1 MKKNISLFLMLFF
14 TVFTFAQKTV
24 SGKITDDDGVAIP
37 SASVTIE
44 EPGKDAILAYGI
56 TNSKGE
62 YKVTFTSAEAKV
74 DLKVKAFNQKPLTK
88 QITNS
93 DQTLSFKM
101 QSEATEIKEVQLK
114 TKMITARGDTI
125 SYDLK
130 AFNSKNDRTLADVM
144 KKIPGIEVNTDGTI
158 LYQGNAI
165 NKFYVNGKDLMEGG
179 YGTINNSLPKDA
191 VQKVEVLENHQPVKI
206 LQDKVPSDQAAINIK
221 LKNSVTMTGRG
232 EVGTGFGDPWL
243 WNVKLTPMFF
253 GQKSQW
259 VVNYKTNNMGE
270 QVENEGNI
278 LAFGSSWEGRRIN
291 ASQNDWLNVEN
302 AGTPNLPVKR
312 YLMNNVHYLSV
323 NYLTNIDKKKEWE
336 LKLNA
341 NYTNNAV
348 AREDYNETTY
358 FPTNERPQQSTVVMS
373 TRNNFYTD
381 KLKGELIF
389 TKNAKKGFF
398 KNTTSFSQFW
408 NADRAFAVRAG
419 RSGDQSVESPTSS
432 FQNSLSTIIPWG
444 EKMVNFKSYI
454 NYQDDQQTL
463 QVDPASYLQLPYKLP
478 KVNPNDPNEKD
489 KYGIVNFA
497 PGTLALQQFRLKTLD
512 TSHSANISFS
522 TKGWTF
528 TPQVGL
534 DFSTDKLNTNFDG
547 QSIPNPSVPNDV
559 PPNFND
565 GVYENNLKFT
575 EIVPSASVGVNYKS
589 EAWSIFANFPANFN
603 SIKAEDDLRGVSKS
617 LNKTTFTPNAFVQY
631 SFASF
636 WKASLNGNISNNF
649 GDIQNAYA
657 GYMLLSPRGF
667 NVMDPNNP
675 IPQTTSKSAGS
686 RIEYR
691 NPLNN
696 LFFNI
701 TYSLS
706 DSKRNLLS
714 SPILDVATGS
724 TLIRYIERE
733 NHLKSNRFSIEV
745 GKYFPK
751 FKTNASVN
759 YGNTLSKSDA
769 FLDDTQYLSKN
780 NTQTYGLKFNNTY
793 FSWASID
800 YTLSLS
806 RNKQDNIGLSS
817 NQSRLGVNTGF
828 NHNLAVYFYP
838 IENHTIGFNWDQV
851 NTSDGTN
858 KYKNGFYDISYQF
871 SWSKKKIDFELK
883 WLNIA
888 NRKFFETYNINQT
901 TNSSSYTKIQLRPS
915 QVMFTVKFNFK

>member
-1 MKKNISLFLMLFF
+1 MKKNISLFLTLFMV
-14 TVFTFAQKTV
+14 VFTFAQKTI

-62 YKVTFTSAEAKV
+62 YKVTFTSQEPNV
-74 DLKVKAFNQKPLTK
+74 DLKVKAFNQRPLTK
-88 QITNS
+88 QISNS
-93 DQTLSFKM
+93 DQTLNFKM

-232 EVGTGFGDPWL
+232 EVGSGFGDPWL

-278 LAFGSSWEGRRIN
+278 LAFGSAWEGKRSN
-291 ASQNDWLNVEN
+291 TSQNTWLRVEN
-302 AGTPNLPVKR
+302 AETPDLPVKR
-312 YLMNNVHYLSV
+312 YLLNNVHYLSA

-336 LKLNA
+336 LKANA

-348 AREDYNETTY
+348 ERESNSISRDI
-358 FPTNERPQQSTVVMS
+358 QQGIQFN
-373 TRNNFYTD
+373 TRFLNNFYTD

-398 KNTTSFSQFW
+398 KNTTTFSQYW
-408 NADRAFAVRAG
+408 NADRTFAERNDKFG
-419 RSGDQSVESPTSS
+419 FRSANEALESPTSS
-432 FQNSLSTIIPWG
+432 FQNSLSTIIPWK

-454 NYQDDQQTL
+454 SYQNDK
-463 QVDPASYLQLPYKLP
+463 QVLEISPASYLLIPYK
-478 KVNPNDPNEKD
+478 EKD
-489 KYGIVNFA
+489 ENEVKNMKFK
-497 PGTLALQQFRLKTLD
+497 PGTNALQSFRIKSLD
-512 TSHSANISFS
+512 TSHSANISFT

-528 TPQVGL
+528 TPQVGI
-534 DFSTDKLNTNFDG
+534 DFSTDKLITNFDAITEDNKPDF
-547 QSIPNPSVPNDV
+547 STLA
-559 PPNFND
+559 
-565 GVYENNLKFT
+565 YENDLKFT
-575 EIVPSASVGVNYKS
+575 RVNPSASVGINYKS
-589 EAWSIFANFPANFN
+589 ESWSIFSSFPVNFN
-603 SIKAEDDLRGVSKS
+603 NIRAEDQFRNVSKS
-617 LNKTTFTPNAFVQY
+617 LNKVTFTPNIFAQY

-636 WKASLNGNISNNF
+636 FKASMSGGISNNF
-649 GDIQNAYA
+649 GDIQTAYA
-657 GYMLLSPRGF
+657 GYILTSPGGF
-667 NVMDPNNP
+667 SIMSTKNP
-675 IPQTTSKSAGS
+675 IPQTTTKNGGL
-686 RIEYR
+686 RLEYR

-696 LFFNI
+696 LFFNVG
-701 TYSLS
+701 YRLS
-706 DSKRNLLS
+706 DAKNNLMAS
-714 SPILDVATGS
+714 SVVNASGQSMTE
-724 TLIRYIERE
+724 YIELE
-733 NHLKSNRFSIEV
+733 NKRTSNSYYAEI

-751 FKTNASVN
+751 FKTNASFSFN
-759 YGNTLSKSDA
+759 NSLSKSQLIRNSALIDNKTNA
-769 FLDDTQYLSKN
+769 
-780 NTQTYGLKFNNTY
+780 NTLGFKLNNTY
-793 FSWASID
+793 FSWMSID
-800 YTLSLS
+800 FNATKTWSKQSNAYLTGNLGKVEGYT
-806 RNKQDNIGLSS
+806 
-817 NQSRLGVNTGF
+817 
-828 NHNLAVYFYP
+828 HNLNVFFYP
-838 IENHTIGFNWDQV
+838 LENHTIGFYWDQI
-851 NTSDGTN
+851 NSKLGDTKFN
-858 KYKNGFYDISYQF
+858 NGFFDVSYQF
-871 SWSKKKIDFELK
+871 SWAKKKMDFELK
-883 WLNIA
+883 WMNIA
-888 NRKFFETYNINQT
+888 DRKVFEKVNVKDAIIEQT
-901 TNSSSYTKIQLRPS
+901 TMQLRPS
-915 QVMFTVKFNFK
+915 QVMLTVKFNFK

>member
-1 MKKNISLFLMLFF
+1 MLFF
-14 TVFTFAQKTV
+14 TVLTFAQKTV

-56 TNSKGE
+56 TNAKGE
-62 YKVTFTSAEAKV
+62 YKVIFTSVESNV

-88 QITNS
+88 QIGNS
-93 DQTLSFKM
+93 DQVLNFKM

-278 LAFGSSWEGRRIN
+278 LAFGSAWEGKRSN
-291 ASQNDWLNVEN
+291 VSQNNWLSVEN
-302 AGTPNLPVKR
+302 AEAPNLPVKR
-312 YLMNNVHYLSV
+312 YLLNNVHYLSA

-336 LKLNA
+336 LKANA
-341 NYTNNAV
+341 NYTNNSV
-348 AREDYNETTY
+348 ERESNSTTTDIQQGTQYN
-358 FPTNERPQQSTVVMS
+358 
-373 TRNNFYTD
+373 TRFLNNFYTD

-398 KNTTSFSQFW
+398 KNTTTFSQFW
-408 NADRAFAVRAG
+408 NADRAVAERNDKMGYRFGNEAL
-419 RSGDQSVESPTSS
+419 ESPTTS
-432 FQNSLSTIIPWG
+432 FQNSLSTIIPWK

-454 NYQDDQQTL
+454 SYQNDK
-463 QVDPASYLQLPYKLP
+463 QVLEISPANYLQFPYRE
-478 KVNPNDPNEKD
+478 KVTDEFTTIK
-489 KYGIVNFA
+489 FT
-497 PGTLALQQFRLKTLD
+497 PGTTALQSFRIKSLD

-528 TPQVGL
+528 TPQVGI
-534 DFSTDKLNTNFDG
+534 DFSTDKLTTNFDG
-547 QSIPNPSVPNDV
+547 ITEDSKPDFSTPA
-559 PPNFND
+559 
-565 GVYENNLKFT
+565 YENDLKFT
-575 EIVPSASVGVNYKS
+575 RVNPSASVGINYKS
-589 EAWSIFANFPANFN
+589 EAWSLFSSFPVNFN
-603 SIKAEDDLRGVSKS
+603 NIKAEDEFRNVSKS
-617 LNKTTFTPNAFVQY
+617 LSKITFTPNIFAQY

-636 WKASLNGNISNNF
+636 FKASVSGGINNNF
-649 GDIQNAYA
+649 GDIQTAYA
-657 GYMLLSPRGF
+657 GYILTSPGGF
-667 NVMDPNNP
+667 NVMNPKNP
-675 IPQTTSKSAGS
+675 IPQTTTKNAGV
-686 RIEYR
+686 RLEYR

-696 LFFNI
+696 LFFNVG
-701 TYSLS
+701 YRLS
-706 DSKRNLLS
+706 DAKNNLLAS
-714 SPILDVATGS
+714 SAVNELGFSVIE
-724 TLIRYIERE
+724 YIERE
-733 NHLKSNRFSIEV
+733 NKRTSNSYYAEI
-745 GKYFPK
+745 GKYFPN
-751 FKTNASVN
+751 FKTNASLSFS
-759 YGNTLSKSDA
+759 NTNSKSESRRNEQDLNTKNDA
-769 FLDDTQYLSKN
+769 NSLGF
-780 NTQTYGLKFNNTY
+780 KFNNTY
-793 FSWASID
+793 FSWMSVD
-800 YTLSLS
+800 FNMTKSW
-806 RNKQDNIGLSS
+806 NKQS
-817 NQSRLGVNTGF
+817 NGIIQNNLGKTEGYT
-828 NHNLAVYFYP
+828 HNLNVFFYP
-838 IENHTIGFNWDQV
+838 LESHTIGFYWDQI
-851 NTSDGTN
+851 NSKLGDTKLN
-858 KYKNGFYDISYQF
+858 NGFFDVSYQF
-871 SWSKKKIDFELK
+871 SWTKKKVDFELK
-883 WLNIA
+883 WMNIA
-888 NRKFFETYNINQT
+888 NRKVFERINVGDATVTQT
-901 TNSSSYTKIQLRPS
+901 TMQLRPS
-915 QVMFTVKFNFK
+915 QVMFSVKFNFK

>member
-14 TVFTFAQKTV
+14 TVLTFAQKTV

-44 EPGKDAILAYGI
+44 EPGKDAILAYAI

-62 YKVTFTSAEAKV
+62 YKVIFTSAESNV

-88 QITNS
+88 QINNS
-93 DQTLSFKM
+93 DQTLNFKM

-144 KKIPGIEVNTDGTI
+144 KKIPGIEVNNDGTI

-278 LAFGSSWEGRRIN
+278 LAFGSAWEGRRSNI
-291 ASQNDWLNVEN
+291 SQNNWLNVEN
-302 AGTPNLPVKR
+302 ATVPDLPVKR
-312 YLMNNVHYLSV
+312 YLMNSVHYLSA

-336 LKLNA
+336 LKANA

-348 AREDYNETTY
+348 ERESNSITRDIQQGTQYN
-358 FPTNERPQQSTVVMS
+358 
-373 TRNNFYTD
+373 TRFLNNFYTD

-398 KNTTSFSQFW
+398 KNTTTFSQFW
-408 NADRAFAVRAG
+408 NADRALAERNDKQGYRIGNEAL
-419 RSGDQSVESPTSS
+419 ESPTTS
-432 FQNSLSTIIPWG
+432 FQNSLSTIIPWK

-454 NYQDDQQTL
+454 SYQNDKQIL
-463 QVDPASYLQLPYKLP
+463 EISPANYLQFPYKEP
-478 KVNPNDPNEKD
+478 GSKD
-489 KYGIVNFA
+489 FTTINFT
-497 PGTLALQQFRLKTLD
+497 PGSTALQYFRIKSLD

-528 TPQVGL
+528 TPQVGFDL
-534 DFSTDKLNTNFDG
+534 STDKLTTNFDG
-547 QSIPNPSVPNDV
+547 STVGNKPDFASLA
-559 PPNFND
+559 
-565 GVYENNLKFT
+565 YENDLKFT
-575 EIVPSASVGVNYKS
+575 RINPSASVGINYKS
-589 EAWSIFANFPANFN
+589 EAWSLFSSFPVNFN
-603 SIKAEDDLRGVSKS
+603 NIKAEDAFRNVSKS
-617 LNKTTFTPNAFVQY
+617 LSKVTFTPNIFAQY

-636 WKASLNGNISNNF
+636 FKASLNGGISNNF
-649 GDIQNAYA
+649 GDIQTAYA
-657 GYMLLSPRGF
+657 GYILTSPAGF
-667 NVMDPNNP
+667 NVMNPNNP
-675 IPQTTSKSAGS
+675 IPETNTKNVGT
-686 RIEYR
+686 RLEYR

-696 LFFNI
+696 LFFNVVYRI
-701 TYSLS
+701 S
-706 DSKRNLLS
+706 DAKNNLIAS
-714 SPILDVATGS
+714 SIVNESGFRVTEYL
-724 TLIRYIERE
+724 ERE
-733 NHLKSNRFSIEV
+733 NKRTSNTYYAEI

-751 FKTNASVN
+751 FKTNASLSYN
-759 YGNTLSKSDA
+759 NTISKSQSIRNTDDIDNKTNGNT
-769 FLDDTQYLSKN
+769 F
-780 NTQTYGLKFNNTY
+780 GVKFNNTY
-793 FSWASID
+793 FSWMSVDFNASK
-800 YTLSLS
+800 TW
-806 RNKQDNIGLSS
+806 NKTSNIYL
-817 NQSRLGVNTGF
+817 TG
-828 NHNLAVYFYP
+828 NKGKSEGYSHNLNVFFYP
-838 IENHTIGFNWDQV
+838 LENHTIGFYWDQINSKSADV
-851 NTSDGTN
+851 
-858 KYKNGFYDISYQF
+858 KYNNGFFDLSYQF
-871 SWSKKKIDFELK
+871 SWAKKKVDFELK
-883 WLNIA
+883 WMNIA
-888 NRKFFETYNINQT
+888 NKKVFERIDIDNTTITQT
-901 TNSSSYTKIQLRPS
+901 TMQLRPS
-915 QVMFTVKFNFK
+915 QVMLSVKFNFK

>member
-14 TVFTFAQKTV
+14 TVLTFAQKTI
-24 SGKITDDDGVAIP
+24 SGKISDDDGVAIP

-62 YKVTFTSAEAKV
+62 YKITFTSAESNV

-88 QITNS
+88 QIGNS
-93 DQTLSFKM
+93 DQVLNFKM

-278 LAFGSSWEGRRIN
+278 LAFGSGWEGRRSN
-291 ASQNDWLNVEN
+291 VSQNNWLSVEN
-302 AGTPNLPVKR
+302 AEAPNLPVKR
-312 YLMNNVHYLSV
+312 YLLNSVHYLSA

-336 LKLNA
+336 LKVNA

-348 AREDYNETTY
+348 ERESNSITTDIQQGTQYN
-358 FPTNERPQQSTVVMS
+358 
-373 TRNNFYTD
+373 TRFLNNFYTD

-398 KNTTSFSQFW
+398 KNTTTFSQFW
-408 NADRAFAVRAG
+408 NADRAFAERNDKIGYRFGNEAL
-419 RSGDQSVESPTSS
+419 QSPTSS
-432 FQNSLSTIIPWG
+432 FQNSLSTIIPWK

-454 NYQDDQQTL
+454 SYQNDK
-463 QVDPASYLQLPYKLP
+463 QVLEISPANYLQFPYKAP
-478 KVNPNDPNEKD
+478 DST
-489 KYGIVNFA
+489 NFTSIKFT
-497 PGTLALQQFRLKTLD
+497 PGTTALQTFRIKNLD

-528 TPQVGL
+528 TPQVGI
-534 DFSTDKLNTNFDG
+534 DFSTDKLTTNFDG
-547 QSIPNPSVPNDV
+547 STINNTPDFSSLA
-559 PPNFND
+559 
-565 GVYENNLKFT
+565 YENDLKFT
-575 EIVPSASVGVNYKS
+575 KVNPSASVGVSYKS
-589 EAWSIFANFPANFN
+589 EAWSLFSNFPVNFN
-603 SIKAEDDLRGVSKS
+603 NIKADDEFRNVSKS
-617 LNKTTFTPNAFVQY
+617 LNKITFTPNIFAQY

-636 WKASLNGNISNNF
+636 FKASMSGSIGNNF
-649 GDIQNAYA
+649 GDIQTAYA
-657 GYMLLSPRGF
+657 GYILTNPGGF
-667 NVMDPNNP
+667 NVMNPKNP
-675 IPQTTSKSAGS
+675 IPQTTTKNAGV
-686 RIEYR
+686 RLEYR

-696 LFFNI
+696 LFFNVG
-701 TYSLS
+701 YRLS
-706 DSKRNLLS
+706 DAKNNLLAS
-714 SPILDVATGS
+714 SAVNELGFSVIE
-724 TLIRYIERE
+724 YIERE
-733 NHLKSNRFSIEV
+733 NKKTSNSYYAEI

-751 FKTNASVN
+751 FKTNASLSFN
-759 YGNTLSKSDA
+759 NTNSKSESRRNDQD
-769 FLDDTQYLSKN
+769 L
-780 NTQTYGLKFNNTY
+780 NTENGANSLGFKFNNTY
-793 FSWASID
+793 FSWMSVD
-800 YTLSLS
+800 FNMTKSW
-806 RNKQDNIGLSS
+806 NKQS
-817 NQSRLGVNTGF
+817 NGIIQNNLGKTEGYT
-828 NHNLAVYFYP
+828 HNLNVFFYP
-838 IENHTIGFNWDQV
+838 LENHTIGFYWDQI
-851 NTSDGTN
+851 NSKLGETKLN
-858 KYKNGFYDISYQF
+858 NGFFDVSYQF
-871 SWSKKKIDFELK
+871 SWAKKKVDFELK
-883 WLNIA
+883 WMNIA
-888 NRKFFETYNINQT
+888 NRKVFERINVGDATITQT
-901 TNSSSYTKIQLRPS
+901 TMQLRPS
-915 QVMFTVKFNFK
+915 QVMFSVKFNFK

>member
-14 TVFTFAQKTV
+14 TVLTFAQKTV

-37 SASVTIE
+37 SASVTVE

-62 YKVTFTSAEAKV
+62 YKVTFTSAESNV

-88 QITNS
+88 QISNS
-93 DQTLSFKM
+93 DQTLNFKM

-278 LAFGSSWEGRRIN
+278 LAFGNRFEGKRIN

-302 AGTPNLPVKR
+302 ADTPNLPVKR
-312 YLMNNVHYLSV
+312 YLMNNVHYLSA

-336 LKLNA
+336 LKANA

-348 AREDYNETTY
+348 ERESYSQTDYFGGSSNIIKIL
-358 FPTNERPQQSTVVMS
+358 
-373 TRNNFYTD
+373 NNFYTD
-381 KLKGELIF
+381 KAKGELIF

-398 KNTTSFSQFW
+398 KNTTSFSQYW
-408 NADRAFAVRAG
+408 NADRGIVDRTDAKTGIQRNANEG
-419 RSGDQSVESPTSS
+419 IESPTTS
-432 FQNSLSTIIPWG
+432 FQNSLSTIIPWK
-444 EKMVNFKSYI
+444 EKMVNLLSYVS
-454 NYQDDQQTL
+454 YQTDRQTL
-463 QVDPASYLQLPYKLP
+463 EVNPSSYLDIPGFEA
-478 KVNPNDPNEKD
+478 VANTE
-489 KYGIVNFA
+489 FA
-497 PGTLALQQFRLKTLD
+497 TQNLRLKTFEAN
-512 TSHSANISFS
+512 HSANIGFS
-522 TKGWTF
+522 VKGWTF
-528 TPQVGL
+528 TPEVG
-534 DFSTDKLNTNFDG
+534 FNFKSTDMVSDLSNIKAIPSTNPNT
-547 QSIPNPSVPNDV
+547 PNPQPDAYSND
-559 PPNFND
+559 
-565 GVYENNLKFT
+565 LKYT
-575 EIVPSASVGVNYKS
+575 TATPYGSLGINYKNES
-589 EAWSIFANFPANFN
+589 WMIYANFPVN
-603 SIKAEDDLRGVSKS
+603 SNNIKAEDPLRFVSKS
-617 LNKTTFTPNAFVQY
+617 LNKVTFEPNIFAQY

-636 WKASLNGNISNNF
+636 WKASVNANINNNF
-649 GDIQNAYA
+649 GEINTAYSGFLMTSPGGIIAMDIK
-657 GYMLLSPRGF
+657 
-667 NVMDPNNP
+667 NP
-675 IPQTTSKSAGS
+675 IPQNNNKSAGT

-696 LFFNI
+696 LFFNVNYR
-701 TYSLS
+701 YS
-706 DSKRNLLS
+706 DAKRNLISNPEINGAGYTIMKYKEQDNHVLS
-714 SPILDVATGS
+714 KGYSV
-724 TLIRYIERE
+724 
-733 NHLKSNRFSIEV
+733 EV

-751 FKTNASVN
+751 FKTNASLSYSN
-759 YGNTLSKSDA
+759 NTTESDA
-769 FLDDTQYLSKN
+769 FLNDKSYTNKN
-780 NTQTYGLKFNNTY
+780 NGQSFGLKFNNTY
-793 FSWASID
+793 FSWMSVDYNASL
-800 YTLSLS
+800 T
-806 RNKQDNIGLSS
+806 RTKQTSVGELNS
-817 NQSRLGVNTGF
+817 NATRTGFTHNLGVF
-828 NHNLAVYFYP
+828 FYP
-838 IENHTIGFNWDQV
+838 IENHTVGFNWDQV
-851 NTSDGTN
+851 NTNAMGQ
-858 KYKNGFYDISYQF
+858 KYHNGFYDVSYQF
-871 SWSKKKIDFELK
+871 SWAKKKIDFELK
-883 WLNIA
+883 WMNIA
-888 NRKFFETYNINQT
+888 NKKVFETYDINT
-901 TNSSSYTKIQLRPS
+901 TNIAYTRYQLRPS

>member
-62 YKVTFTSAEAKV
+62 YKVTFTSPEPNV

-88 QITNS
+88 QVGNS
-93 DQTLSFKM
+93 DQVLNFKM

-278 LAFGSSWEGRRIN
+278 LAFGSGWEGKRSNI
-291 ASQNDWLNVEN
+291 SQNNWLSVEN
-302 AGTPNLPVKR
+302 AEAPNLPVKR
-312 YLMNNVHYLSV
+312 YLLNNVHYLSA

-336 LKLNA
+336 LKASA

-348 AREDYNETTY
+348 ERESNSITTDIQQGTQYN
-358 FPTNERPQQSTVVMS
+358 
-373 TRNNFYTD
+373 TRFLNNFYTD

-398 KNTTSFSQFW
+398 KNTTTFSQFW
-408 NADRAFAVRAG
+408 NGDRAFAERNDKIGYRFGNEAL
-419 RSGDQSVESPTSS
+419 QSPTTS
-432 FQNSLSTIIPWG
+432 FQNSLSTIIPWK
-444 EKMVNFKSYI
+444 EKMVNFKSYVS
-454 NYQDDQQTL
+454 YQNDK
-463 QVDPASYLQLPYKLP
+463 QVLEISPASYLQFPYKEP
-478 KVNPNDPNEKD
+478 GSKD
-489 KYGIVNFA
+489 FTTIKFT
-497 PGTLALQQFRLKTLD
+497 PGSTALQSFRIKSLD

-528 TPQVGL
+528 TPQVGI
-534 DFSTDKLNTNFDG
+534 DFSTDKLTTNFDG
-547 QSIPNPSVPNDV
+547 STISNSPDFSTPA
-559 PPNFND
+559 
-565 GVYENNLKFT
+565 YENDLKFT
-575 EIVPSASVGVNYKS
+575 RVNPSASVGINYKS
-589 EAWSIFANFPANFN
+589 EAWSLFSSFPVNFN
-603 SIKAEDDLRGVSKS
+603 NIKAEDEFRNVSKS
-617 LNKTTFTPNAFVQY
+617 LSKITFTPNIFAQY

-636 WKASLNGNISNNF
+636 FKASMSGGINNNF
-649 GDIQNAYA
+649 GDIQTAYA
-657 GYMLLSPRGF
+657 GYILTSPGGF
-667 NVMDPNNP
+667 NVMNPKNP
-675 IPQTTSKSAGS
+675 IPQTTTKNAGV
-686 RIEYR
+686 RLEYR

-696 LFFNI
+696 LFFNVG
-701 TYSLS
+701 YRLS
-706 DSKRNLLS
+706 DAKNNLLAS
-714 SPILDVATGS
+714 SAVNELGFSVIE
-724 TLIRYIERE
+724 YIERE
-733 NHLKSNRFSIEV
+733 NKRTSNSYYAEI

-751 FKTNASVN
+751 FKTNASLSFS
-759 YGNTLSKSDA
+759 NTNSKSESRRNEQDLSTKNDA
-769 FLDDTQYLSKN
+769 NSLGF
-780 NTQTYGLKFNNTY
+780 KFNNTY
-793 FSWASID
+793 FSWMSVD
-800 YTLSLS
+800 FNMTKSW
-806 RNKQDNIGLSS
+806 NKQS
-817 NQSRLGVNTGF
+817 NGVIQNNLGKTEGYT
-828 NHNLAVYFYP
+828 HNLNVFFYP
-838 IENHTIGFNWDQV
+838 LESHTIGFYWDQI
-851 NTSDGTN
+851 NSKLGDTKLN
-858 KYKNGFYDISYQF
+858 NGFFDVSYQF
-871 SWSKKKIDFELK
+871 SWTKKKVDFELK
-883 WLNIA
+883 WMNIA
-888 NRKFFETYNINQT
+888 NRKVFEKISVGDATIIQT
-901 TNSSSYTKIQLRPS
+901 TMQLRPS
-915 QVMFTVKFNFK
+915 QVMFSVKFNFK

>member
-14 TVFTFAQKTV
+14 AVFTFAQKTV

-62 YKVTFTSAEAKV
+62 YKVTFTSPEPNV
-74 DLKVKAFNQKPLTK
+74 DLKVKAFNQKPLTR
-88 QITNS
+88 QVGNS
-93 DQTLSFKM
+93 DQVLNFKM

-278 LAFGSSWEGRRIN
+278 LAFGSGWEGKRSN
-291 ASQNDWLNVEN
+291 VSQNNWLSVEN
-302 AGTPNLPVKR
+302 AEAPNLPVKR
-312 YLMNNVHYLSV
+312 YLLNNVHYLSA

-336 LKLNA
+336 LKANA

-348 AREDYNETTY
+348 ERESNSITTDIQQGTQYN
-358 FPTNERPQQSTVVMS
+358 
-373 TRNNFYTD
+373 TRFLNNFYTD

-398 KNTTSFSQFW
+398 KNTTTFSQFW
-408 NADRAFAVRAG
+408 NGDRAFAERNDKIGYRFGNEAL
-419 RSGDQSVESPTSS
+419 QSPTTS
-432 FQNSLSTIIPWG
+432 FQNSLSTIIPWK
-444 EKMVNFKSYI
+444 EKMVNFKSYVS
-454 NYQDDQQTL
+454 YQNDK
-463 QVDPASYLQLPYKLP
+463 QVLEISPASYLQFPYKEP
-478 KVNPNDPNEKD
+478 GSKD
-489 KYGIVNFA
+489 FTTIKFT
-497 PGTLALQQFRLKTLD
+497 PGSTALQSFRIKSLD

-528 TPQVGL
+528 TPQVGI
-534 DFSTDKLNTNFDG
+534 DFSTDKLTTNFDG
-547 QSIPNPSVPNDV
+547 STISNSPDFSTPA
-559 PPNFND
+559 
-565 GVYENNLKFT
+565 YENDLKFT
-575 EIVPSASVGVNYKS
+575 RVNPSASVGINYKS
-589 EAWSIFANFPANFN
+589 EAWSLFSSFPVNFN
-603 SIKAEDDLRGVSKS
+603 NIKAEDEFRNVSKS
-617 LNKTTFTPNAFVQY
+617 LSKVTFTPNIFAQY

-636 WKASLNGNISNNF
+636 FKASMSGGINNNF
-649 GDIQNAYA
+649 GDIQTAYA
-657 GYMLLSPRGF
+657 GYILTSPGGF
-667 NVMDPNNP
+667 NVMNPKNP
-675 IPQTTSKSAGS
+675 IPQTTTKNAGV
-686 RIEYR
+686 RLEYR

-696 LFFNI
+696 LFFNVG
-701 TYSLS
+701 YRLS
-706 DSKRNLLS
+706 DAKNNLLAS
-714 SPILDVATGS
+714 SAVNELGFSVIE
-724 TLIRYIERE
+724 YIERE
-733 NHLKSNRFSIEV
+733 NKRTSNSYYAEI

-751 FKTNASVN
+751 FKTNASLSFS
-759 YGNTLSKSDA
+759 NTNSKSESRRNEQDLNTKNDA
-769 FLDDTQYLSKN
+769 NSLGF
-780 NTQTYGLKFNNTY
+780 KFNNTY
-793 FSWASID
+793 FSWMSVD
-800 YTLSLS
+800 FNMTKSW
-806 RNKQDNIGLSS
+806 NKQS
-817 NQSRLGVNTGF
+817 NGVIQNNLGKTEGYT
-828 NHNLAVYFYP
+828 HNLNVFFYP
-838 IENHTIGFNWDQV
+838 LESHTIGFYWDQI
-851 NTSDGTN
+851 NSKLGDTKLN
-858 KYKNGFYDISYQF
+858 NGFFDVSYQF
-871 SWSKKKIDFELK
+871 SWTKKKVDFELK
-883 WLNIA
+883 WMNIA
-888 NRKFFETYNINQT
+888 NRKVFEKISVGDATIIQT
-901 TNSSSYTKIQLRPS
+901 TMQLRPS
-915 QVMFTVKFNFK
+915 QVMFSVKFNFK

>member
-62 YKVTFTSAEAKV
+62 YKVTFTSGESNV
-74 DLKVKAFNQKPLTK
+74 DLKVKAFNQKPLTR
-88 QITNS
+88 QISNS
-93 DQTLSFKM
+93 DQTLNFKM

-144 KKIPGIEVNTDGTI
+144 KKIPGIEVNKDGSI

-206 LQDKVPSDQAAINIK
+206 LQDKVPSEQAAINIK

-270 QVENEGNI
+270 QVESEGNI
-278 LAFGSSWEGRRIN
+278 LAFGSSWEGRRSNI
-291 ASQNDWLNVEN
+291 SQNNWLSVEN
-302 AGTPNLPVKR
+302 ASVPDLPVKR
-312 YLMNNVHYLSV
+312 YLMNSVHYLSA

-336 LKLNA
+336 LKANA

-348 AREDYNETTY
+348 ERESNSITRDIQQGIQYN
-358 FPTNERPQQSTVVMS
+358 
-373 TRNNFYTD
+373 TRFLNNFYTD

-398 KNTTSFSQFW
+398 KNTTTFSQFW
-408 NADRAFAVRAG
+408 NADRALAERNDNIGYRLGNEAL
-419 RSGDQSVESPTSS
+419 ESPTSS
-432 FQNSLSTIIPWG
+432 FQNSLSTIIPWK
-444 EKMVNFKSYI
+444 EKMVNLKSYI
-454 NYQDDQQTL
+454 SYQNDRQTL
-463 QVDPASYLQLPYKLP
+463 EISPANYLQFPYK
-478 KVNPNDPNEKD
+478 E
-489 KYGIVNFA
+489 
-497 PGTLALQQFRLKTLD
+497 PGSTDLSTIDFTPGSTALQHFRIKTLD

-528 TPQVGL
+528 TPQVGF
-534 DFSTDKLNTNFDG
+534 DYSTDNLITNFDG
-547 QSIPNPSVPNDV
+547 STVGNSPDFASLA
-559 PPNFND
+559 
-565 GVYENNLKFT
+565 YENDLKFT
-575 EIVPSASVGVNYKS
+575 RINPSASVGINYKS
-589 EAWSIFANFPANFN
+589 ESWSLFSSFPVNFN
-603 SIKAEDDLRGVSKS
+603 NIKAEDAFRNVSKS
-617 LNKTTFTPNAFVQY
+617 LNKVTFTPIIFAQY

-636 WKASLNGNISNNF
+636 FKASVNGSISNNF
-649 GDIQNAYA
+649 GDIQTAYA
-657 GYMLLSPRGF
+657 GYILTSPGGF
-667 NVMDPNNP
+667 NVMNPNNP
-675 IPQTTSKSAGS
+675 IPETNTKNGGV
-686 RIEYR
+686 RLEYR

-696 LFFNI
+696 LFFNVG
-701 TYSLS
+701 YRLS
-706 DSKRNLLS
+706 DAKNNLIAS
-714 SPILDVATGS
+714 SIVNESGFRVTEYL
-724 TLIRYIERE
+724 ERE
-733 NHLKSNRFSIEV
+733 NKRTSNSYYAEI

-751 FKTNASVN
+751 FKTNASLN
-759 YGNTLSKSDA
+759 YSNTLSKSQSIRN
-769 FLDDTQYLSKN
+769 DDDIDTKTN
-780 NTQTYGLKFNNTY
+780 GNTLGFKINNTY
-793 FSWASID
+793 FSWMSID
-800 YTLSLS
+800 FNASKIW
-806 RNKQDNIGLSS
+806 NKQSNIYL
-817 NQSRLGVNTGF
+817 TGNKGKSEGY
-828 NHNLAVYFYP
+828 NHNLNVFFYP
-838 IENHTIGFNWDQV
+838 LENHTVGFYWDQI
-851 NTSDGTN
+851 NSKSADM
-858 KYKNGFYDISYQF
+858 KYNNGFFDLSYQF
-871 SWSKKKIDFELK
+871 SWAKKKVDFELK
-883 WLNIA
+883 WMNIA
-888 NRKFFETYNINQT
+888 NKKVFERIDIDNTTITQT
-901 TNSSSYTKIQLRPS
+901 TMQLRPS

>member
-1 MKKNISLFLMLFF
+1 MV
-14 TVFTFAQKTV
+14 VFTFAQKTI

-62 YKVTFTSAEAKV
+62 YKVTFTSQEPNV

-88 QITNS
+88 QISNS
-93 DQTLSFKM
+93 DQTLNFKM

-232 EVGTGFGDPWL
+232 EVGSGFGDPWL

-278 LAFGSSWEGRRIN
+278 LAFGSAWEGKRSN
-291 ASQNDWLNVEN
+291 TSQNTWLRVEN
-302 AGTPNLPVKR
+302 AETPDLPVKR
-312 YLMNNVHYLSV
+312 YLLNNVHYLSA

-336 LKLNA
+336 LKANA

-348 AREDYNETTY
+348 ERESNSISRDI
-358 FPTNERPQQSTVVMS
+358 QQGIQFN
-373 TRNNFYTD
+373 TRFLNNFYTD

-398 KNTTSFSQFW
+398 KNTTTFSQYW
-408 NADRAFAVRAG
+408 NADRTFAERNDKFG
-419 RSGDQSVESPTSS
+419 FRSANEALESPTSS
-432 FQNSLSTIIPWG
+432 FQNSLSTIIPWK

-454 NYQDDQQTL
+454 SYQNDK
-463 QVDPASYLQLPYKLP
+463 QVLEISPASYLLIPYK
-478 KVNPNDPNEKD
+478 EKD
-489 KYGIVNFA
+489 ENEVKNMKFK
-497 PGTLALQQFRLKTLD
+497 PGTNALQSFRIKSLD
-512 TSHSANISFS
+512 TSHSANISFT

-528 TPQVGL
+528 TPQVGI
-534 DFSTDKLNTNFDG
+534 DFSTDRLITNFDAITEDNKPDF
-547 QSIPNPSVPNDV
+547 STLA
-559 PPNFND
+559 
-565 GVYENNLKFT
+565 YENDLKFT
-575 EIVPSASVGVNYKS
+575 RVNPSASVGINYKS
-589 EAWSIFANFPANFN
+589 ESWSIFSSFPVNFN
-603 SIKAEDDLRGVSKS
+603 NIRAEDQFRNVSKS
-617 LNKTTFTPNAFVQY
+617 LNKVTFTPNIFAQY

-636 WKASLNGNISNNF
+636 FKASMSGGISNNF
-649 GDIQNAYA
+649 GDIQTAYA
-657 GYMLLSPRGF
+657 GYILTSPGGF
-667 NVMDPNNP
+667 SIMSTKNP
-675 IPQTTSKSAGS
+675 IPQTTTKNGGL
-686 RIEYR
+686 RLEYR

-696 LFFNI
+696 LFFNVG
-701 TYSLS
+701 YRLS
-706 DSKRNLLS
+706 DAKNNLMAS
-714 SPILDVATGS
+714 SVVNASGQSMTE
-724 TLIRYIERE
+724 YIELE
-733 NHLKSNRFSIEV
+733 NKRTSNSYYAEI

-751 FKTNASVN
+751 FKTNASFSFN
-759 YGNTLSKSDA
+759 NSLSKSQLIRNSALIDNKTNA
-769 FLDDTQYLSKN
+769 
-780 NTQTYGLKFNNTY
+780 NTLGFKLNNTY
-793 FSWASID
+793 FSWMSID
-800 YTLSLS
+800 FNATKTWSKQSNAYLTGNLGKVEGYT
-806 RNKQDNIGLSS
+806 
-817 NQSRLGVNTGF
+817 
-828 NHNLAVYFYP
+828 HNLNVFFYP
-838 IENHTIGFNWDQV
+838 LENHTIGFYWDQI
-851 NTSDGTN
+851 NSKLGDTKFN
-858 KYKNGFYDISYQF
+858 NGFFDVSYQF
-871 SWSKKKIDFELK
+871 SWAKKKMDFELK
-883 WLNIA
+883 WMNIA
-888 NRKFFETYNINQT
+888 DRKVFEKVNVKDAIIEQT
-901 TNSSSYTKIQLRPS
+901 TMQLRPS
-915 QVMFTVKFNFK
+915 QVMLTVKFNFK

>member
-1 MKKNISLFLMLFF
+1 MKKNISLFLMIFIS
-14 TVFTFAQKTV
+14 VFTFAQKTV

-62 YKVTFTSAEAKV
+62 YKVTFTSAESNV
-74 DLKVKAFNQKPLTK
+74 DLKVKAFNQKPVTK
-88 QITNS
+88 QISNT
-93 DQTLSFKM
+93 DQNLSFKM

-144 KKIPGIEVNTDGTI
+144 KKIPGIEVNKDGTI

-278 LAFGSSWEGRRIN
+278 LAFGSGWEGRRSNI
-291 ASQNDWLNVEN
+291 SQNNWLDVEN
-302 AGTPNLPVKR
+302 ASVPDLPVKR
-312 YLMNNVHYLSV
+312 YLMNSVHYLSA

-336 LKLNA
+336 LKANA

-348 AREDYNETTY
+348 ERESNSTITDIQQGTKYTTK
-358 FPTNERPQQSTVVMS
+358 FL
-373 TRNNFYTD
+373 NNFYTD
-381 KLKGELIF
+381 KVKGELIF

-398 KNTTSFSQFW
+398 KNTTTFSQFW
-408 NADRAFAVRAG
+408 NADRALAERRGSIGNEAL
-419 RSGDQSVESPTSS
+419 ESPTSS
-432 FQNSLSTIIPWG
+432 FQNSLSTIIPWK

-454 NYQDDQQTL
+454 SYQDDKQIL
-463 QVDPASYLQLPYKLP
+463 EISPAEYLQFPYKVSDTAQLATI
-478 KVNPNDPNEKD
+478 K
-489 KYGIVNFA
+489 FT
-497 PGTLALQQFRLKTLD
+497 PGSTALQYFRIKSLD

-528 TPQVGL
+528 TPQVGI
-534 DFSTDKLNTNFDG
+534 DFSTDRLTTNFDG
-547 QSIPNPSVPNDV
+547 ITDDNKPD
-559 PPNFND
+559 FT
-565 GVYENNLKFT
+565 GFAYENDLKFT
-575 EIVPSASVGVNYKS
+575 KINPNASVGINYKS
-589 EAWSIFANFPANFN
+589 EAWSLFANFPVNFN
-603 SIKAEDDLRGVSKS
+603 NIKAEDAFRNVSKS
-617 LNKTTFTPNAFVQY
+617 LNKTTFTPNVFAQY

-636 WKASLNGNISNNF
+636 FKASLNGSISNNF
-649 GDIQNAYA
+649 GDIQTAYA
-657 GYMLLSPRGF
+657 GYILTSPGGF
-667 NVMDPNNP
+667 NVMNPKNP
-675 IPQTTSKSAGS
+675 IPQTTTKSAGA
-686 RIEYR
+686 RLEYR

-696 LFFNI
+696 IFFNAG
-701 TYSLS
+701 YRLS
-706 DSKRNLLS
+706 DAKNNLLAS
-714 SPILDVATGS
+714 SAVNEFGFSVIE
-724 TLIRYIERE
+724 YIESE
-733 NHLKSNRFSIEV
+733 NKRTSNSYYAEI

-751 FKTNASVN
+751 FKTNASLN
-759 YGNTLSKSDA
+759 YNNTNSKSQSRRNEQDINTRTDGNTLGFK
-769 FLDDTQYLSKN
+769 L
-780 NTQTYGLKFNNTY
+780 NNTY
-793 FSWASID
+793 FSWMSVD
-800 YTLSLS
+800 FNMTKSW
-806 RNKQDNIGLSS
+806 NKQS
-817 NQSRLGVNTGF
+817 NGIIQDDLGKTEGYT
-828 NHNLAVYFYP
+828 HNLNVFFYP
-838 IENHTIGFNWDQV
+838 LENHTIGFYWDQI
-851 NTSDGTN
+851 NSKLGQTKLN
-858 KYKNGFYDISYQF
+858 NGFFDVSYQF
-871 SWSKKKIDFELK
+871 SWAKKKVDFELK
-883 WLNIA
+883 WMNIGD
-888 NRKFFETYNINQT
+888 RKVFERINVGDATITQT
-901 TNSSSYTKIQLRPS
+901 TMQLRPS

>member
-1 MKKNISLFLMLFF
+1 MKRKISLFLMLFF
-14 TVFTFAQKTV
+14 TVLTYAQKTV
-24 SGKITDDDGVAIP
+24 SGKITDEDGSAIP

-44 EPGKDAILAYGI
+44 EPEKDAILAYGI

-62 YKVTFTSAEAKV
+62 YKVTFTSSEPNV

-88 QITNS
+88 QITNG
-93 DQTLSFKM
+93 DQTLTFKM

-125 SYDLK
+125 AYDLK
-130 AFNSKNDRTLADVM
+130 AFDSKSDRTLADVM
-144 KKIPGIEVNTDGTI
+144 RKIPGIEVNKDGTI

-259 VVNYKTNNMGE
+259 VVNYKANNMGE
-270 QVENEGNI
+270 QVESEGNI
-278 LAFGSSWEGRRIN
+278 LAFGSGWEGKRIN
-291 ASQNDWLNVEN
+291 AAQNDWLNVEN
-302 AGTPNLPVKR
+302 ADAPNLPVKR
-312 YLMNNVHYLSV
+312 YLMNSVHYLSA

-336 LKLNA
+336 LKANA

-348 AREDYNETTY
+348 EREDIVETVY
-358 FPTNERPQQSTVVMS
+358 SPRDDKPGSTITTS
-373 TRNNFYTD
+373 TKNKFFTD

-408 NADRAFAVRAG
+408 NADRALATRVGRVGNEAV
-419 RSGDQSVESPTSS
+419 QSPTSS
-432 FQNSLSTIIPWG
+432 FQNSLSTIIPWK

-454 NYQDDQQTL
+454 SYQDDSQTL
-463 QVDPASYLQLPYKLP
+463 EVEPANYLQILYK
-478 KVNPNDPNEKD
+478 NPTSNSTTP
-489 KYGIVNFA
+489 INFA
-497 PGTLALQQFRLKTLD
+497 PGTSALQSFRLKTLD

-528 TPQVGL
+528 TPQVGV
-534 DFSTDKLNTNFDG
+534 DFSSKELNTDFTG
-547 QSIPNPSVPNDV
+547 TAIPNPLIPNDV
-559 PPNFND
+559 APSFD
-565 GVYENNLKFT
+565 GPGYENDLKFT
-575 EIVPSASVGVNYKS
+575 EFAPTGSLGINYKS
-589 EAWSIFANFPANFN
+589 EAWSLFANIPVNFN
-603 SIKAEDDLRGVSKS
+603 SIKAEDDLRNVHKS
-617 LNKTTFTPNAFVQY
+617 LNKTTFTPNAYLQY

-636 WKASLNGNISNNF
+636 WKASVNGNISNNF
-649 GDIQNAYA
+649 GDVKSAYA
-657 GYMLLSPRGF
+657 GYMLLSPGGF

-675 IPQTTSKSAGS
+675 IPQTLSKSGAT

-696 LFFNI
+696 LFFNV

-706 DSKRNLLS
+706 DSKKNLLA
-714 SPILDVATGS
+714 SPILDITTGF
-724 TLIRYIERE
+724 TLIQYREQE
-733 NHLKSNRFSIEV
+733 NHAKNNRFGVEV

-751 FKTNASVN
+751 FKTNASVSYSN
-759 YGNTLSKSDA
+759 SLSKADA
-769 FLDDTQYLSKN
+769 FLDNVQYLSKN
-780 NTQTYGLKFNNTY
+780 NTQSYGFKLNNTY
-793 FSWASID
+793 FSWMSLD
-800 YTLSLS
+800 YNLSLS
-806 RNKQDNIGLSS
+806 RNKQDNEGLSERGGS
-817 NQSRLGVNTGF
+817 LGINKGF
-828 NHNLAVYFYP
+828 NHNLGAFFYP
-838 IENHTIGFNWDQV
+838 VENHTVGFSWDQV
-851 NTSDGTN
+851 NTSDGQN
-858 KYKNGFYDISYQF
+858 KYNNAFYDLSYQF
-871 SWSKKKIDFELK
+871 TWSKKKIDFELK
-883 WLNIA
+883 WMNIA
-888 NRKFFETYNINQT
+888 NRRVFETYNINQA
-901 TNSSSYTKIQLRPS
+901 TNSVAYTRIQLRPS